1 MTLPHP
7 PTIVDKDYRFPYSR
21 GVMTQSLL
29 LLGLGVT
36 ESYETANEILREL
49 EVRGAKEI
57 TKGELKDL
65 AANVIS
71 RTLGEEYARRYRERG
86 RVAPQILVMEQDTG
100 FPFSKGLLS
109 QSLNASGMA
118 PSDSHELAEEIQ
130 ESLLRSRRHTVA
142 REELRRITVEALRAK
157 YGEPYAERYL
167 LWRELKAPRKPL
179 LILIGGGTGTGK
191 SLVATEL
198 GYRLG
203 ITHVLSTDT
212 IRQMMRGMFSSQ
224 LMPSVHSSSYDAWKH
239 FDIPLPEDADPVI
252 AAFREQLL
260 RVCVGIQGMLDRAL
274 EEHISMI
281 IDGVHIVPGFI
292 RQGYFRN
299 AYTTLLVL
307 TTKDEVAHRN
317 RFHTRRNQAPDR
329 RAQKYLDNF
338 ESIRKIQD
346 YIISCARRHNT
357 PMFDNIEFDNTV
369 LSIIHF
375 LTDFIKLREQE
386 GARNE
391 RAEQTA

>member
-7 PTIVDKDYRFPYSR
+7 PTVVDKDYRFPYSR

-29 LLGLGVT
+29 SLGLGVT

-49 EVRGAKEI
+49 EERGVKEI
-57 TKGELKDL
+57 TKPNLKVL
-65 AANVIS
+65 AAEVIS
-71 RTLGEEYARRYRERG
+71 RTLGEDYSRRYKERR
-86 RVAPQILVMEQDTG
+86 RVTPQLMVLEKDTG

-109 QSLNASGMA
+109 QSLHASGMD
-118 PSDSHELAEEIQ
+118 PSDSHELAQEIQ
-130 ESLLRSRRHTVA
+130 DNLLRAGRHTVT
-142 REELRRITVEALRAK
+142 REELRNITVEALRAK
-157 YGEPYAERYL
+157 YGEPYARRYL
-167 LWRELKAPRKPL
+167 LWRELRAPKKPL
-179 LILIGGGTGTGK
+179 FILIGGGTGTGK

-224 LMPSVHSSSYDAWKH
+224 LMPSVHRSSYDAWKQFH
-239 FDIPLPEDADPVI
+239 IPLPESADPVI

-260 RVCVGIQGMLDRAL
+260 RVCVGIHGMLDRAL

-292 RQGYFRN
+292 REQYFRN
-299 AYTTLLVL
+299 AYATLLVL
-307 TTKDEVAHRN
+307 TTRDEVAHRN
-317 RFHTRRNQAPDR
+317 RFYTRRDQAPYR
-329 RAQKYLDNF
+329 RVQKYLDNF

-346 YIISCARRHNT
+346 YIIGCARQHNV
-357 PMFDNIEFDNTV
+357 PMFDNVEFDNTV

-375 LTDFIKLREQE
+375 LTDFINLRAQE
-386 GARNE
+386 D
-391 RAEQTA
+391 RAKS

>member
-7 PTIVDKDYRFPYSR
+7 PTVVDKDYRFPYSR

-29 LLGLGVT
+29 SLGLGLT

-49 EVRGAKEI
+49 EERGVKEI
-57 TKGELKDL
+57 TRPDLKAR
-65 AANVIS
+65 AADVIS
-71 RTLGEEYARRYRERG
+71 RTLGEDYARKYNERA
-86 RVAPQILVMEQDTG
+86 RVTPQILVREKDTG

-109 QSLNASGMA
+109 QSLHASGMD
-118 PSDSHELAEEIQ
+118 PSDSHELAEAIQ
-130 ESLLRSRRHTVA
+130 DSLLRSGRYSVT
-142 REELRRITVEALRAK
+142 REELRSTTAEALRTK
-157 YGEPYAERYL
+157 YGEPYAQRYL
-167 LWRELKAPRKPL
+167 LWRELRAPKKPL
-179 LILIGGGTGTGK
+179 FILIGGGTGTGK
-191 SLVATEL
+191 SVVAAEL

-224 LMPSVHSSSYDAWKH
+224 LMPSIHRSSYDAWKQFH
-239 FDIPLPEDADPVI
+239 LPLPEDVDPVI

-260 RVCVGIQGMLDRAL
+260 RVCVGIHGMLDRAL

-281 IDGVHIVPGFI
+281 VDGVHIVPGFI
-292 RQGYFRN
+292 REQYFRS
-299 AYTTLLVL
+299 AYTTLLIL

-317 RFHTRRNQAPDR
+317 RFYRRRGQAPYR
-329 RAQKYLDNF
+329 GARKYLDNF
-338 ESIRKIQD
+338 ENIRKIQD
-346 YIISCARRHNT
+346 YIVGCARKNNA
-357 PMFDNIEFDNTV
+357 PMFDNVDFDNTV

-386 GARNE
+386 D
-391 RAEQTA
+391 RAKIRRGK

>member
-1 MTLPHP
+1 MPLPQP
-7 PTIVDKDYRFPYSR
+7 PTIVDRDYRFPYSR

-29 LLGLGVT
+29 SIGLGVT

-49 EVRGAKEI
+49 EEQGVNEI
-57 TKGELKDL
+57 TKKELKSL
-65 AANVIS
+65 AADVIS
-71 RTLGEEYARRYRERG
+71 RTFGAEYAKRYRERG
-86 RVAPQILVMEQDTG
+86 RVSPQILVMEKETG
-100 FPFSKGLLS
+100 FPFSKGLLA
-109 QSLNASGMA
+109 QSLQASGMD
-118 PSDSHELAEEIQ
+118 PSASHDLAQEIQ
-130 ESLLRSRRHTVA
+130 DSLLRSSRHEIRRG
-142 REELRRITVEALRAK
+142 ELKQITSEALRAK

-191 SLVATEL
+191 STVATEL

-203 ITHVLSTDT
+203 INHVLSTDT
-212 IRQMMRGMFSSQ
+212 IRQMMRGMFSNQ
-224 LMPSVHSSSYDAWKH
+224 LMPSIHKSSYDAWKE
-239 FDIPLPEDADPVI
+239 FDIPLPEGTDPVI

-281 IDGVHIVPGFI
+281 IDGAHIVPGFI
-292 RQGYFRN
+292 REKYFRV
-299 AYTTLLVL
+299 AYTTLLIL
-307 TTKDEVAHRN
+307 TTKDEDAHRT
-317 RFHTRRNQAPDR
+317 RFYTRGKQVPDR
-329 RAQKYLDNF
+329 HAQKYLDNF

-346 YIISCARRHNT
+346 YIVGCARQHNV
-357 PMFDNIEFDNTV
+357 PMFDNIELDNTV

-386 GARNE
+386 EGAKSRL
-391 RAEQTA
+391 AE

>member
-7 PTIVDKDYRFPYSR
+7 PTVVDKDYKFPYSR

-29 LLGLGVT
+29 SLGLGVT

-49 EVRGAKEI
+49 EERGLKEI
-57 TKGELKDL
+57 TKPDLKAL
-65 AANVIS
+65 AADVIA
-71 RTLGEEYARRYRERG
+71 RTLGEDYARRYKERR
-86 RVAPQILVMEQDTG
+86 RVTPQLLVLERDTG

-118 PSDSHELAEEIQ
+118 PSDSHELAQEIQ
-130 ESLLRSRRHTVA
+130 DNLLRAGRHTVT
-142 REELRRITVEALRAK
+142 REALRNITVEALRAK
-157 YGEPYAERYL
+157 YGDPYAQRYL
-167 LWRELKAPRKPL
+167 LWRELKAPKKPL
-179 LILIGGGTGTGK
+179 FILIGGGTGTGK

-224 LMPSVHSSSYDAWKH
+224 LMPSVHRSSYDAWKQ
-239 FDIPLPEDADPVI
+239 FDIPLPENADQVI

-260 RVCVGIQGMLDRAL
+260 RVCVGIHGMLDRAL

-292 RQGYFRN
+292 REQYFRN
-299 AYTTLLVL
+299 AYTTLLIL

-317 RFHTRRNQAPDR
+317 RFSTRRDQAPYR
-329 RAQKYLDNF
+329 RVQKYLDNF

-346 YIISCARRHNT
+346 HIIGCARQQNI
-357 PMFDNIEFDNTV
+357 PMFDNVEFDNTV

-386 GARNE
+386 D
-391 RAEQTA
+391 RAKS

>member
-1 MTLPHP
+1 
-7 PTIVDKDYRFPYSR
+7 
-21 GVMTQSLL
+21 MTQSLL
-29 LLGLGVT
+29 SLGLGVT

-49 EVRGAKEI
+49 EERGVKEI
-57 TKGELKDL
+57 TKPDLKTL
-65 AANVIS
+65 AADVIS
-71 RTLGEEYARRYRERG
+71 RTLGEDYARRYKERG
-86 RVAPQILVMEQDTG
+86 RVTPQLLVLEKDTG

-109 QSLNASGMA
+109 QSLHASGMH
-118 PSDSHELAEEIQ
+118 PSDSHELAQEIQ
-130 ESLLRSRRHTVA
+130 DNLLRSGRHTVT
-142 REELRRITVEALRAK
+142 REELRNTTVEALRAK
-157 YGEPYAERYL
+157 YGEPYARRYL
-167 LWRELKAPRKPL
+167 LWRELKAPKKPL
-179 LILIGGGTGTGK
+179 FILVGGGTGTGK

-224 LMPSVHSSSYDAWKH
+224 LMPSVHRSSYDAWKQFH
-239 FDIPLPEDADPVI
+239 IPLPEDADPVI

-260 RVCVGIQGMLDRAL
+260 RVCVGIHGMLDRAL

-292 RQGYFRN
+292 REQYFRN
-299 AYTTLLVL
+299 AYATLLIL

-317 RFHTRRNQAPDR
+317 RFDTRRDQAPYR
-329 RAQKYLDNF
+329 RVQKYLDNF

-346 YIISCARRHNT
+346 YIIGCARQQNV
-357 PMFDNIEFDNTV
+357 PMFDNVEFDNTV

-386 GARNE
+386 DRGKS
-391 RAEQTA
+391 